1 MRVHDMD
8 KCVCATWIDVRDADS
23 CVCAMWIGVCV
34 VFVVCTIW
42 IGLCAIWIDV
52 RECELVC
59 VM

>member
-8 KCVCATWIDVRDADS
+8 KCVCAMRKDVRDADS

-52 RECELVC
+52 RDANRCA
-59 VM
+59 

>member
-1 MRVHDMD
+1 
-8 KCVCATWIDVRDADS
+8 VCDVDRFVRDVDS

-52 RECELVC
+52 RDMDRCARC
-59 VM
+59 K